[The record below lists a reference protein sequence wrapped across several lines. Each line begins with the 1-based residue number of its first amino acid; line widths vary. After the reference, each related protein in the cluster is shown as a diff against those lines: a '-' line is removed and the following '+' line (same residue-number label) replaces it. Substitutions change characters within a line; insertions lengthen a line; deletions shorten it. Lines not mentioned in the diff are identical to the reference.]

1 MDHEQ
6 VVVKRQ
12 SQLKETLRRL
22 FKNKLSVAGLVI
34 ILILVFVAVFADWL
48 MPYDYAQQDYK
59 SMFLSPGSPGHI
71 LGTDDVGRDILSRL
85 IYGSRLSLQM
95 GFFAVAI
102 SAVLGDLLGAI
113 AGYFGG
119 VVDDIIMRFLD
130 IYQAVPTL
138 VLCIALAAVL
148 GAGLEN
154 AIIAIGIANAPWHA
168 RLIRGSIMQVR
179 DSEYVEAARAINAGS
194 RRIILRHIL
203 PNILA
208 PTIVQITMDLGNAIL
223 NAATLSFIGL
233 GAQVPLPE
241 WGAMLSAGREYM
253 RDYGYMVLLPGI
265 CIILTVLSLNLLG
278 DGLRDALDPRLKD

>member
-1 MDHEQ
+1 MNDEQ
-6 VVVKRQ
+6 VVVKKQ
-12 SQLKETLRRL
+12 SQFKETLRRL
-22 FKNKLSVAGLVI
+22 MKNKLSVAGLVI
-34 ILILVFVAVFADWL
+34 IIALVLVAVFADWL
-48 MPYDYAQQDYK
+48 MPYDYAQQDYQ
-59 SMFLSPGSPGHI
+59 SMFLPPGSTGHL

-102 SAVLGDLLGAI
+102 SAIIGDLLGAI

-119 VVDDIIMRFLD
+119 IVDDIIMRFLD

-148 GAGLEN
+148 GAGLRN

-179 DSEYVEAARAINAGS
+179 DAEYVEAARAINAGS
-194 RRIILRHIL
+194 GRIILRHIL

-265 CIILTVLSLNLLG
+265 CIMLTVLSLNLLG